1 MAQIHGQIDSLKQIR
16 KNLNLK
22 GIDRFNSI
30 NQINNF
36 LENYKSE
43 EMLIHK
49 HFENELEKDI
59 IKLKERIEHN
69 QEALK
74 KIKNESI
81 EKLDAEISLNLNR
94 IDKYK
99 NNTSFLAK
107 IFNHFTVKLLDKKV
121 KYLQNNYAEII
132 SKSTIEIENNIKTD
146 HGILNEFI
154 NNKEA
159 VISAR
164 SVKETKQLAYTKE
177 VVSELNPLIAG
188 AIGENLVV
196 KEIKKLSDDYILIND
211 FSLDFRPPL
220 YNKKDNDRI
229 YSIQIDHL
237 LISKSGVFILE
248 TKNWSK
254 KSIKSL
260 DLRSP
265 IEQINRTSFALFVL
279 LNSNK
284 KHNEI
289 RLSRH
294 HWGIKQIP
302 IRSLIVMINQ
312 KPKENFKY
320 VKIKT
325 LKELNSY
332 LTYFEPVF
340 SDTEVKSI
348 ANYFI
353 DIKE

>member
-16 KNLNLK
+16 KKLNLK

-49 HFENELEKDI
+49 HYENELEKDI
-59 IKLKERIEHN
+59 IKLKEKIEHN

-74 KIKNESI
+74 KVKYESI
-81 EKLDAEISLNLNR
+81 AKLDAEINLNLNR
-94 IDKYK
+94 INKQK
-99 NNTSFLAK
+99 NSTSFLAK
-107 IFNHFTVKLLDKKV
+107 FFTYFTVKTLDKRV
-121 KYLQNNYAEII
+121 KYLQNNYENII
-132 SKSTIEIENNIKTD
+132 YESTIKTEKKLKKN
-146 HGILNEFI
+146 HRILSEFI
-154 NNKEA
+154 NNREA
-159 VISAR
+159 VILAR
-164 SVKETKQLAYTKE
+164 SVKETKQLTYTKE
-177 VVSELNPLIAG
+177 VVTELNPLIAG

-220 YNKKDNDRI
+220 YNKKENDRI

-248 TKNWSK
+248 TKNWSN

-279 LNSNK
+279 LNSK
-284 KHNEI
+284 KNYKEI
-289 RLSRH
+289 RLSKH
-294 HWGIKQIP
+294 HWGVKQIP

-312 KPKENFKY
+312 KPKEDFKY

-340 SDTEVKSI
+340 SDAEVNSI

-353 DIKE
+353 DLKE